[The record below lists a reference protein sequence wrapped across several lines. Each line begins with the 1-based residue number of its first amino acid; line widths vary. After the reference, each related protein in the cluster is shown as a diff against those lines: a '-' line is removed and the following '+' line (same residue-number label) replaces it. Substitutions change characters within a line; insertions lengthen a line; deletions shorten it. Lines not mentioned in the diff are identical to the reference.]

1 LGRFADLALLT
12 LEENNPTA
20 LAEMKRDGT
29 LGAWLEAWVHN
40 LKEAIAVRHEE
51 LWKAGD
57 PMAAVMAESECV
69 AEALGSPIF
78 RERRD
83 DLSQGLPTADVSLG
97 AVRRKRLKLLP
108 IRAPTQEEWD
118 DAMKARDAEL
128 LAKAPRDKDGNLV
141 MVVMPPNDL

>member
-1 LGRFADLALLT
+1 MGRFADLALLT

-29 LGAWLEAWVHN
+29 LEAWLEAWVHD

-69 AEALGSPIF
+69 AEALASPIF
-78 RERRD
+78 LEPNS
-83 DLSQGLPTADVSLG
+83 DLSRGAGDSLG
-97 AVRRKRLKLLP
+97 AVRRQRLKLLP

-118 DAMKARDAEL
+118 DAMEARDAEL
-128 LAKAPRDKDGNLV
+128 LAKAPRDVGADRILT
-141 MVVMPPNDL
+141 PRAD

>member
-12 LEENNPTA
+12 LEENNPIA

-29 LGAWLEAWVHN
+29 LEAWLEAWVHD
-40 LKEAIAVRHEE
+40 LKGAIAVRHEE

-57 PMAAVMAESECV
+57 PMAAMMAESECV

-78 RERRD
+78 REPKD
-83 DLSQGLPTADVSLG
+83 DLSEGLPIAGDSLG
-97 AVRRKRLKLLP
+97 AVRRQRLKLLP

-118 DAMKARDAEL
+118 DAMEARDAEL
-128 LAKAPRDKDGNLV
+128 LAKAPRDKDGNIV
-141 MVVMPPNDL
+141 PVEMPPNDL